1 VVRGARG
8 GRLTRLPAA
17 GKDPAAR
24 DPKLGRVTFAARSDH
39 IVIDADGHVCEP
51 VDLWERNL
59 PASMRKRGPRV
70 RLDSSGVQQVLVE
83 DHVAI
88 PMGLAGLGNAGMHKN
103 QDFGNSLRYP
113 DDLHRG
119 GWDPAERLAVMDAEG
134 IDLAVLY
141 CGLGQSLGGFTDREL
156 SVACHQV
163 WNDWMADWISANRDR
178 LIGTAVIPMHD
189 PLAAAQ
195 EVERASGLGLAA
207 GVIRPNPVQGVPLW
221 SPHFDPVYEALAGCN
236 MPLGLH
242 GAGLFDVDGVSKR
255 MIDLMA
261 MGTHHALILFMDQY
275 LTLAGLVYGGVLE
288 RHPDLRVIVLECG
301 GGWIAHWMDR
311 FDEFL
316 EAYDWALP
324 AKLSLAPSEYFR
336 RQCVISFDPGERTM
350 GAMAALAGEDN
361 LIWASDFPHSDAK
374 FPGVVDELIER
385 VEDLPDGQQRKIL
398 GSNAARVYRIE
409 DRYARRTASRA

>member
-1 VVRGARG
+1 V
-8 GRLTRLPAA
+8 
-17 GKDPAAR
+17 
-24 DPKLGRVTFAARSDH
+24 
-39 IVIDADGHVCEP
+39 VIDADGHVCEP

-59 PASMRKRGPRV
+59 PASMRERGPRV
-70 RLDSSGVQQVLVE
+70 RVDGSTGVQQVLVE
-83 DHVAI
+83 DHVGI
-88 PMGLAGLGNAGMHKN
+88 PTGLAGLGNAGMRKN

-119 GWDPAERLAVMDAEG
+119 GWDPNERVGVMDAEG
-134 IDLAVLY
+134 IDIAVLY
-141 CGLGQSLGGFTDREL
+141 GGLAQSLGGFDDL
-156 SVACHQV
+156 GLAVASHQV
-163 WNDWMADWISANRDR
+163 WNDWMAEWCSAAPDR
-178 LIGTAVIPMHD
+178 LVGTAVLPLHD
-189 PLAAAQ
+189 PGAAAK
-195 EVERASGLGLAA
+195 EVERARGMGLVA
-207 GVIRPNPVQGVPLW
+207 GVVRPNPVHGHPLW
-221 SPHFDPVYEALAGCN
+221 SAHYDPMYEALAGSG

-242 GAGLFDVDGVSKR
+242 GAGLYDIEGVSKR

-288 RHPDLRVIVLECG
+288 RHPDLRVLVLECG

-336 RQCVISFDPGERTM
+336 RQCLISFDPGERTM
-350 GAMAALAGEDN
+350 GAMAELAGEDN

-374 FPGVVDELIER
+374 YPGVVDEL
-385 VEDLPDGQQRKIL
+385 VESVENLTDARQQKVL
-398 GSNAARVYRIE
+398 GLNAARAYGIE
-409 DRYARRTASRA
+409 ARYERRVALHAVGA

>member
-1 VVRGARG
+1 MGEFAR
-8 GRLTRLPAA
+8 
-17 GKDPAAR
+17 
-24 DPKLGRVTFAARSDH
+24 RSQH
-39 IVIDADGHVCEP
+39 VVIDADGHVCEP

-59 PASMRKRGPRV
+59 PASMRERGPRV
-70 RLDSSGVQQVLVE
+70 RDDAATGVQQVLVE
-83 DHVAI
+83 DHVGI
-88 PMGLAGLGNAGMHKN
+88 PTGLAGLGNAGMHKN

-119 GWDPAERLAVMDAEG
+119 GWDPKERVEVMDAEG
-134 IDLAVLY
+134 SDMAVLY
-141 CGLGQSLGGFTDREL
+141 GGLAQSLGGFDDL
-156 SVACHQV
+156 DLAVACHQV
-163 WNDWMADWISANRDR
+163 WNDWMAEWCSAAPDR
-178 LIGTAVIPMHD
+178 LIGTAVLPLHD
-189 PLAAAQ
+189 PKAAAK
-195 EVERASGLGLAA
+195 EVERARGIGLVA
-207 GVIRPNPVQGVPLW
+207 GVVRPNPVLGQPLW
-221 SPHFDPVYEALAGCN
+221 SAHYDPMYEALAGTG

-242 GAGLFDVDGVSKR
+242 GAGLYDIEGVSKR

-288 RHPDLRVIVLECG
+288 RHPELRVLVLECG

-336 RQCVISFDPGERTM
+336 RQCLISFDPGERTM
-350 GAMAALAGEDN
+350 GAMADLAGEDN

-374 FPGVVDELIER
+374 YPGVVDEL
-385 VEDLPDGQQRKIL
+385 VESVENLTPTRQAKVL
-398 GSNAARVYRIE
+398 GLNAARAYGIE
-409 DRYARRTASRA
+409 PRYERRAGLDR